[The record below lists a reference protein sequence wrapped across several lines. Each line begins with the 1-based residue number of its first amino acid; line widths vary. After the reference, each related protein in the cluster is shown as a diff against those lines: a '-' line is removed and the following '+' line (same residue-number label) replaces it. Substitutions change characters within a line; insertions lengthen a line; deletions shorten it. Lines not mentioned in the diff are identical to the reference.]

1 MDGFLYPAS
10 LILIVLLAFT
20 FYRNNNTI
28 LMGLVLVIGVYIVF
42 SHETGHTATEFR
54 NDVIDS
60 LDQSARDFSATHGA
74 EGYDADKAKKAVK

>member
-60 LDQSARDFSATHGA
+60 L
-74 EGYDADKAKKAVK
+74 